1 MTELETLHK
10 YGEELEKRVH
20 LKTFPLAVKL
30 IEKEE
35 DIPEGAVRP
44 LRDLGYHMPL
54 CQAFATSRRDG
65 TLMAEL
71 KEDMLCFEP
80 VVGYGM
86 AEPPQY
92 FLDGNN
98 RFPQDVESLEVGK
111 NYATDYPRL
120 PVGKCIGV
128 ISDPLM
134 EANFKPDI
142 VIVYCDSAQLSLLL
156 LAREYKIGYDLKQSL
171 SSHAACVYSVVPA
184 IQTGE
189 CRVAIPCR
197 GDHYFGI
204 AGDDELVFAIPIEKL
219 DDLMEGLRFLETT
232 GSKLPKNYSM
242 MHEPEF
248 PESYMKIARLTG
260 MDV

>member
-120 PVGKCIGV
+120 PVGKYIGV
-128 ISDPLM
+128 ISAPLM
-134 EANFKPDI
+134 SANFKPD
-142 VIVYCDSAQLSLLL
+142 VVMVYCDSAQLSLLL

-204 AGDDELVFAIPIEKL
+204 AGDDELIFTIPIEQL

-242 MHEPEF
+242 MHEPVF
-248 PESYMKIARLTG
+248 PESYMEIARLTG

>member
-35 DIPEGAVRP
+35 DIPEDAVRP

-54 CQAFATSRRDG
+54 CQAFAASRRDG

-98 RFPQDVESLEVGK
+98 RGCREPGSGQKLCSRFP
-111 NYATDYPRL
+111 P
-120 PVGKCIGV
+120 
-128 ISDPLM
+128 
-134 EANFKPDI
+134 
-142 VIVYCDSAQLSLLL
+142 SAS
-156 LAREYKIGYDLKQSL
+156 G
-171 SSHAACVYSVVPA
+171 
-184 IQTGE
+184 
-189 CRVAIPCR
+189 
-197 GDHYFGI
+197 
-204 AGDDELVFAIPIEKL
+204 
-219 DDLMEGLRFLETT
+219 
-232 GSKLPKNYSM
+232 
-242 MHEPEF
+242 
-248 PESYMKIARLTG
+248 
-260 MDV
+260 